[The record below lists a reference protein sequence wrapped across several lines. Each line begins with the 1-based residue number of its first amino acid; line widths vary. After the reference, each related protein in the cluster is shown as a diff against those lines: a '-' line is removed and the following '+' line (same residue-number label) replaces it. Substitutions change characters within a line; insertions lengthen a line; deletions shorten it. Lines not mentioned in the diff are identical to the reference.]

1 MIWRVFGKYLTFSL
15 FLFERGIILTILQLA
30 STHNTMC
37 YNTEKKFILC
47 HNKIHRLTQRFKSWF
62 FVINSQELPGGPEE
76 IPRFFFLFWN
86 FYFILVFEATI
97 KTNATFFLILPYC
110 GLVIWRSSKPL
121 LCWEIVGMAKP
132 KFIKLFKRNFYTHI
146 QLFYSNIRYCVTDDD
161 EDQWIFRIPISLLH
175 SIELNMT
182 NWA

>member
-1 MIWRVFGKYLTFSL
+1 MLQHRKKVHFMPRQNSSFDSKVQIMVFCNKFTGAPWRS
-15 FLFERGIILTILQLA
+15 RG
-30 STHNTMC
+30 NT
-37 YNTEKKFILC
+37 
-47 HNKIHRLTQRFKSWF
+47 KI
-62 FVINSQELPGGPEE
+62 
-76 IPRFFFLFWN
+76 FFLFWN

-97 KTNATFFLILPYC
+97 KTNATFFLILSYC